1 MNLSDDTYLI
11 SGNPQRIA
19 SDAGKFLSA
28 MLARLHRIGT
38 SWTERRARAREMGD
52 LYRFTDRE
60 LRDLGLS
67 RSDLWAIKRGTF
79 HRE

>member
-11 SGNPQRIA
+11 SGNQQRIA
-19 SDAGKFLSA
+19 SEADKFLASV
-28 MLARLHRIGT
+28 LARLHRMRT
-38 SWTERRARAREMGD
+38 SWTERRARAREMGV
-52 LYRFTDRE
+52 LYRFSDPE

-67 RSDLWAIKRGTF
+67 RSDLWAIERGTF